1 MKTKVLSPEE
11 LEYQI
16 DTLRTHMIN
25 IGILKGLTHPETV
38 KLSQELDILL
48 NQHQK
53 MTSK

>member
-1 MKTKVLSPEE
+1 MKTKVLSLEE

-25 IGILKGLTHPETV
+25 VGILKGLTHPETI

-48 NQHQK
+48 NQYQK
-53 MTSK
+53 VASK

>member
-1 MKTKVLSPEE
+1 MKTKVLSLEE

-16 DTLRTHMIN
+16 DTLRTRMITV
-25 IGILKGLTHPETV
+25 GILKGLIHPDTI

-48 NQHQK
+48 NKYQK

>member
-1 MKTKVLSPEE
+1 MKTKVLSLKD

-16 DTLRTHMIN
+16 DTLRTQMIN
-25 IGILKGLTHPETV
+25 IGIMKGLTHPETI

-53 MTSK
+53 AASK